1 MKIAKARRRT
11 KYPKIMKQNIRNVK
25 NGLKHV
31 DRVSVRVLFK
41 KLLYTNIEY
50 TLKRHALNIV

>member
-25 NGLKHV
+25 NGLKQV
-31 DRVSVRVLFK
+31 IGASIRVLFK
-41 KLLYTNIEY
+41 KKYCTP
-50 TLKRHALNIV
+50 TLDIP